1 MNAEE
6 LAYEVR
12 VAEKALFV
20 AELYNMPSEDRLRK
34 ELADLRLAA
43 PSN

>member
-1 MNAEE
+1 MSAEK
-6 LAYEVR
+6 LAREIR
-12 VAEKALFV
+12 LAEKALFV